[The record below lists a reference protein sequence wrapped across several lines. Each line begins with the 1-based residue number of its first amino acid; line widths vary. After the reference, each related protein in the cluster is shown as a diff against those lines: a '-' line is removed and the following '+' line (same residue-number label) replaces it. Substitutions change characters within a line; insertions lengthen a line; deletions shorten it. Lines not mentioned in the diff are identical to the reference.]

1 MVLLWESHSVMR
13 AVVQKAFGWALG
25 LFLLSLCQGVQ
36 AEPSPPEIAVA
47 RRLFKEAS
55 ALEER
60 GRWAEAAQTLRE
72 AIAIKDT
79 PGLRFHLA
87 NAEVEQGHLV
97 EAVVEYD
104 RADEL
109 IAAGESAPDVDK
121 LLATARED
129 LKKRVPT
136 VHVVGLA
143 SDVGVTLTIDGR
155 KLASSLLAHPIPQN
169 PGRHKIVVESEG
181 HQRAVFEVD
190 LMEGERRQIQV
201 KLTKEAPKA
210 QVNQR
215 VTTESLT
222 TGDLPALPEPP
233 PAQPREHKGSVA
245 RTVVVISEVVI
256 TAAGL
261 GVGAGFL
268 LNQSSIDNRSA
279 ALNRELSE
287 IVMSAPQDASV
298 CEMPAAAATAAKC
311 SEFRQTLV
319 DSKQSRD
326 LAIAGFV
333 GAGVG
338 AVATVITLIAWDSSG
353 TDASAST
360 ARSGWQAT
368 LSPLGADGFRATLQT
383 RW

>member
-1 MVLLWESHSVMR
+1 MR
-13 AVVQKAFGWALG
+13 AVVQKGFGRALC
-25 LFLLSLCQGVQ
+25 LFLLCLCNGVH
-36 AEPSPPEIAVA
+36 AEPSSAEIAVA
-47 RRLFKEAS
+47 RRLFKDAA

-109 IAAGESAPDVDK
+109 IAAGESAPDVAK
-121 LLATARED
+121 LLAAARED

-143 SDVGVTLTIDGR
+143 SDAGVTLTIDGR

-201 KLTKEAPKA
+201 KLAKEASKA
-210 QVNQR
+210 QVRQR
-215 VTTESLT
+215 STTESLT
-222 TGDLPALPEPP
+222 TGESPSLPEPP
-233 PAQPREHKGSVA
+233 PAQPRKHAGSVA
-245 RTVVVISEVVI
+245 RTVVVVSEVVI

-268 LNQSSIDNRSA
+268 LNQNSIDHRSA

-287 IVMSAPQDASV
+287 IAISGPQDASV
-298 CEMPAAAATAAKC
+298 CEMPAAATTAAKC

-319 DSKQSRD
+319 DSKQARD
-326 LAIAGFV
+326 LAIVGFV

-338 AVATVITLIAWDSSG
+338 AVATLITLIVWNSSG
-353 TDASAST
+353 SEESAST
-360 ARSGWQAT
+360 AGSGWQAT
-368 LSPLGADGFRATLQT
+368 LSPLGTDGLRATLQT

>member
-1 MVLLWESHSVMR
+1 MR
-13 AVVQKAFGWALG
+13 VVVQNWFGQALC
-25 LFLLSLCQGVQ
+25 LFLLCLSHAAR
-36 AEPSPPEIAVA
+36 AEPSSAEIAVA
-47 RRLFKEAS
+47 RRLFKEAV

-109 IAAGESAPDVDK
+109 IAAGESAPDVAR
-121 LLATARED
+121 LLATAREE

-143 SDVGVTLTIDGR
+143 SDAGVTLTIDGR

-169 PGRHKIVVESEG
+169 PGRHKIVVESAG

-190 LMEGERRQIQV
+190 LVEGERRQIQV
-201 KLTKEAPKA
+201 NIAKPEPKA
-210 QVNQR
+210 GVRQVS
-215 VTTESLT
+215 TSESLT
-222 TGDLPALPEPP
+222 TEESPSLPEPP
-233 PAQPREHKGSVA
+233 PVQPRKHGGSIA
-245 RTVVVISEVVI
+245 RTVVVVSEVLI

-268 LNQSSIDNRSA
+268 LNQNSIDTRSA

-287 IVMSAPQDASV
+287 IAMSAPQDASV
-298 CEMPAAAATAAKC
+298 CGMPGDALTAAKC

-319 DSKQSRD
+319 DSKQARD
-326 LAIAGFV
+326 LATAGFV

-338 AVATVITLIAWDSSG
+338 AVATVITLIVWDTSG
-353 TDASAST
+353 AEASASK

-368 LSPLGADGFRATLQT
+368 LSPLGLQGLHATIQT